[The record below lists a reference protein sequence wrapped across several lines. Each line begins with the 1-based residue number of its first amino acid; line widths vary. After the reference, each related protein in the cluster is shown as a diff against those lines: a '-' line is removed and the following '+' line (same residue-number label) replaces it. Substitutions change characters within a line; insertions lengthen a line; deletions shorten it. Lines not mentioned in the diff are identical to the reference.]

1 VLVVDFKPYQPRT
14 FAVRLAPPARSAATN
29 AAPVPASSTVFL
41 PFNLDG
47 MSRDGAWLDGDFDG
61 GHHTI
66 AGELFPSALAID
78 GVTFT
83 LGSSAPGAKN
93 VLVPAGQTLN
103 VPAGTFNRIYVLA
116 SAVGGDVQATI
127 GTGATSRAVTIA
139 EWQGAIGQWNSR
151 LKDLSAMVEPFVPS
165 RPGGVPTVEGEVRDG
180 MAVQWD
186 AKTFAVTNLDQLK
199 PAFVKHDELAWIG
212 THRHSDKGNQE
223 YVMSYVFAYGID
235 LPAGAKT
242 ITLPTNDRVR
252 IFAITAVR
260 EAERVKR
267 N

>member
-1 VLVVDFKPYQPRT
+1 
-14 FAVRLAPPARSAATN
+14 
-29 AAPVPASSTVFL
+29 
-41 PFNLDG
+41 
-47 MSRDGAWLDGDFDG
+47 
-61 GHHTI
+61 
-66 AGELFPSALAID
+66 
-78 GVTFT
+78 
-83 LGSSAPGAKN
+83 
-93 VLVPAGQTLN
+93 
-103 VPAGTFNRIYVLA
+103 
-116 SAVGGDVQATI
+116 
-127 GTGATSRAVTIA
+127 
-139 EWQGAIGQWNSR
+139 
-151 LKDLSAMVEPFVPS
+151 MVEPFVPS

-242 ITLPTNDRVR
+242 ITLPANDRVR